1 MNDTVRAS
9 LLGPAL
15 GAIAVGY
22 GQSTL
27 SEKWPNGWIYLL
39 GLLFMLVP
47 WLLPGGIASIGPKIS
62 GLFQRGGDA
71 GEPATGESATEGS
84 AEPADVPR
92 LEAAG

>member
-1 MNDTVRAS
+1 
-9 LLGPAL
+9 
-15 GAIAVGY
+15 
-22 GQSTL
+22 
-27 SEKWPNGWIYLL
+27 
-39 GLLFMLVP
+39 MLVP